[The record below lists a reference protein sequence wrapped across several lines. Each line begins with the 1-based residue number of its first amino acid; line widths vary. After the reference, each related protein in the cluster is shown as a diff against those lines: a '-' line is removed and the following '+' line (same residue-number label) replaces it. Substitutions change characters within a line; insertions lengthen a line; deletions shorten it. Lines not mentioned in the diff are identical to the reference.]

1 MLKSV
6 GKFWSMFLI
15 AAMSA
20 VGVVT
25 LESETTPAEAA
36 NAAWFNPSQIISDS
50 AFYAPGTMSAADIQR
65 FLNGK
70 VAVCR
75 ADPTRPGCLKDY
87 RLSTP
92 AVTGVAGRCASL
104 PAKTNISAAEL
115 IYDIS
120 MACGISPKVLLVK
133 LQKEQGLI
141 TSTNPSPRAY
151 EFALGM
157 DCPDTPAGCSAASA
171 GFFWQLYRGAGQLV
185 WYSNPAGS
193 FTWLR
198 IGATISRPYQANNPG
213 CGSQSF
219 VLENRATAALYY
231 YTPYVPNQTAL
242 ANLYGVGDG
251 CSAYG
256 NRNFFRDYTD
266 WFGSPIGGSFLIKGD
281 SPDVFM
287 IVDETKYR
295 IPSAELLTSL
305 APLGPVGTVPNAHLD
320 RYTTIGD
327 MSALAR
333 NVVDGSYFFIH
344 NGLRLPFANCDEIAA
359 WGLDCANAISMTGSQ
374 VTAFAIGEAMS
385 ALVGRFVL
393 ENGNLRDLAGP
404 VAEVAPAAPAPAA
417 PAAPAPVSTYTVVP
431 GDSLSGI
438 ASRFGT
444 TTRNLISLNGI
455 TNANLI
461 RVGQVIKL
469 STDAAPAAPAPAAPA
484 PAAPAPAAPA
494 PVSTYIV
501 VRGDSLSGIASRF
514 ATTTRNLMSLNG
526 ITNAN
531 LIRVGQVIK
540 LSTDAAP
547 AAPASPAPATP
558 APAAPA
564 PEAPTAPAPAAPS
577 SYVVVAGDTLSGI
590 AARFG
595 TTTRNLMSLNGISD
609 ANRIR
614 VGQLLTIVGQAAPA
628 VPAPENPAPATPAP
642 ATPADPN
649 ASGATSYT
657 VVAGDTLSGIAARF
671 GTTTRN
677 LMDLNAIVNANS
689 IRIGQ
694 ILNVVGTASTAA
706 PAAPASTS
714 APSTTYT
721 VVAGDTLSGIAAR
734 FGTTTRNL
742 MDLNGITNSN
752 LIRIGQALK
761 LS

>member
-1 MLKSV
+1 MLKSL

-15 AAMSA
+15 AAVSA

-36 NAAWFNPSQIISDS
+36 NAAWFNPGQIISDS

-87 RLSTP
+87 RLNTP
-92 AVTGVAGRCASL
+92 EVTGVAGRCTSL

-120 MACGISPKVLLVK
+120 IACGISPKVLLVK
-133 LQKEQGLI
+133 LQKEQGLV

-198 IGATISRPYQANNPG
+198 PGATISRPFQANNPG
-213 CGSQSF
+213 CGAQSF

-231 YTPYVPNQTAL
+231 YTPYVPNQAAL
-242 ANLYGVGDG
+242 GNLYGIGDV

-281 SPDVFM
+281 GPDVFM

-295 IPSAELLTSL
+295 VPTPELLNSL
-305 APLGPVGTVPNAHLD
+305 APLGPLGTVPNAHLD

-327 MSALAR
+327 MSALGR
-333 NVVDGSYFFIH
+333 NAVDGSYFFMH
-344 NGLRLPFANCDEIAA
+344 NGQRLPFTTCDEIAT
-359 WGLDCANAISMTGSQ
+359 WGLDCATAISMTGSQ
-374 VTAFAIGEAMS
+374 VSAFPVGEAMS

-393 ENGNLRDLAGP
+393 ENGNLRDLG
-404 VAEVAPAAPAPAA
+404 APAA
-417 PAAPAPVSTYTVVP
+417 PAAPAPE
-431 GDSLSGI
+431 
-438 ASRFGT
+438 A
-444 TTRNLISLNGI
+444 
-455 TNANLI
+455 
-461 RVGQVIKL
+461 
-469 STDAAPAAPAPAAPA
+469 A

-494 PVSTYIV
+494 PVSTYTV

-514 ATTTRNLMSLNG
+514 GTTTRNLMSLNG

-540 LSTDAAP
+540 LSADA
-547 AAPASPAPATP
+547 

-564 PEAPTAPAPAAPS
+564 PEAAPAAPAPAAPAPAAPAAPVAPTT
-577 SYVVVAGDTLSGI
+577 YTVVARDTLSGI

-595 TTTRNLMSLNGISD
+595 TTTRNLMSLNAITNP
-609 ANRIR
+609 NRIR
-614 VGQLLTIVGQAAPA
+614 VGQVLTIVGAAAPA
-628 VPAPENPAPATPAP
+628 EPAPAAPAPSAPASPAP
-642 ATPADPN
+642 ASPAPADPN
-649 ASGATSYT
+649 ASGTTSYT
-657 VVAGDTLSGIAARF
+657 VVARDTLSGIAARF

-677 LMDLNAIVNANS
+677 LMSLNALTNPNR
-689 IRIGQ
+689 IRVGQ
-694 ILNVVGTASTAA
+694 TLTVSGTPTAA
-706 PAAPASTS
+706 APSAPASTTT
-714 APSTTYT
+714 PSTTYT
-721 VVAGDTLSGIAAR
+721 VVARDTLSGIAAR

-742 MDLNGITNSN
+742 MALNGITNAN
-752 LIRIGQALK
+752 FLRVGQVLK
-761 LS
+761 LA

>member
-1 MLKSV
+1 MRKTF
-6 GKFWSMFLI
+6 GKFFSISLI

-20 VGVVT
+20 VGVVA
-25 LESETTPAEAA
+25 LESETPPAQAA
-36 NAAWFNPSQIISDS
+36 NAAWFNPGQIISDS

-65 FLNGK
+65 FLDGK

-115 IYDIS
+115 IYDVS
-120 MACGISPKVLLVK
+120 VACGISPKVLIVK
-133 LQKEQGLI
+133 LQKEQGLV

-157 DCPDTPAGCSAASA
+157 NCPDTPAGCSAASA
-171 GFFWQLYRGAGQLV
+171 GFFWQLYRGAGQLN

-198 IGATISRPYQANNPG
+198 PGATISRPFQANNPG

-242 ANLYGVGDG
+242 ANLYGVGDV

-266 WFGSPIGGSFLIKGD
+266 WFGSPIGGSFLMKGD
-281 SPDVFM
+281 GPDVFM

-295 IPSAELLTSL
+295 VPTPELLNSL
-305 APLGPVGTVPNAHLD
+305 APLGPLGTVPNAHLD

-333 NVVDGSYFFIH
+333 NAVDGSYFFIH
-344 NGLRLPFANCDEIAA
+344 NGSRLPFASCDEVAA
-359 WGLDCANAISMTGSQ
+359 WGLNCANAVSMTASQ
-374 VTAFAIGEAMS
+374 VSALVAGEAMS

-393 ENGNLRDLAGP
+393 ENGALRDLG
-404 VAEVAPAAPAPAA
+404 APAPAPTPAPEAAPAPA
-417 PAAPAPVSTYTVVP
+417 PAAPAPVSTYTVVR

-438 ASRFGT
+438 ASRFG
-444 TTRNLISLNGI
+444 
-455 TNANLI
+455 
-461 RVGQVIKL
+461 
-469 STDAAPAAPAPAAPA
+469 
-484 PAAPAPAAPA
+484 
-494 PVSTYIV
+494 
-501 VRGDSLSGIASRF
+501 
-514 ATTTRNLMSLNG
+514 TTTRNLMSLNG

-531 LIRVGQVIK
+531 LIRVGQVIR
-540 LSTDAAP
+540 LSAD
-547 AAPASPAPATP
+547 PAPVAP

-564 PEAPTAPAPAAPS
+564 PAPEAAPAPAPEAAPATAAPTT
-577 SYVVVAGDTLSGI
+577 YTVVARDTLSGI
-590 AARFG
+590 ASRFG
-595 TTTRNLMSLNGISD
+595 TTTRNLMSLNGITN

-614 VGQLLTIVGQAAPA
+614 VGQVLTIVGSAAAPA
-628 VPAPENPAPATPAP
+628 APAPATPAP
-642 ATPADPN
+642 APAAP
-649 ASGATSYT
+649 APTATGTTSYT
-657 VVAGDTLSGIAARF
+657 VVARDTLSGIASRF

-677 LMDLNAIVNANS
+677 LMSLNGITNANR
-689 IRIGQ
+689 IRVGQ
-694 ILNVVGTASTAA
+694 VLTIVGSAAA
-706 PAAPASTS
+706 PAAPASTT
-714 APSTTYT
+714 APANTYT
-721 VVAGDTLSGIAAR
+721 VVARDTLSGIASR
-734 FGTTTRNL
+734 FGTTTRKL
-742 MDLNGITNSN
+742 MALNGIANAN
-752 LIRIGQALK
+752 ILRVGQVLK

>member
-1 MLKSV
+1 ML
-6 GKFWSMFLI
+6 LI

-20 VGVVT
+20 VGVVA
-25 LESETTPAEAA
+25 LEGENNSAEAA
-36 NAAWFNPSQIISDS
+36 NAAWFNPGQIISDS

-92 AVTGVAGRCASL
+92 EVVGVAGRCASL

-115 IYDIS
+115 IYDVSI
-120 MACGISPKVLLVK
+120 ACGISPKVLLVK
-133 LQKEQGLI
+133 LQKEQGLV

-157 DCPDTPAGCSAASA
+157 DCPDTPTGCSAASA
-171 GFFWQLYRGAGQLV
+171 GFFWQLYKGAGQLN

-198 IGATISRPYQANNPG
+198 PGATISRPYQANNPG
-213 CGSQSF
+213 CGAQSF

-242 ANLYGVGDG
+242 GNLYGVGDV

-266 WFGSPIGGSFLIKGD
+266 WFGSTIGGSFLLKGD
-281 SPDVFM
+281 GPDVFM

-295 IPSAELLTSL
+295 VPTPELLNSL
-305 APLGPVGTVPNAHLD
+305 APLGPLATVPNAHLD
-320 RYTTIGD
+320 RFTTIGD

-333 NVVDGSYFFIH
+333 NAVDGSYFFIH
-344 NGLRLPFANCDEIAA
+344 NSSRLPFASCDEVAA
-359 WGLDCANAISMTGSQ
+359 WGLDCASAITMTGSQ
-374 VTAFAIGEAMS
+374 VSALVAGEAMS

-393 ENGNLRDLAGP
+393 ENGNLRD
-404 VAEVAPAAPAPAA
+404 VAAPAAPAPAAPAPEAAPAAPAPA
-417 PAAPAPVSTYTVVP
+417 PAAPAPVSTYTVVR

-444 TTRNLISLNGI
+444 TS
-455 TNANLI
+455 
-461 RVGQVIKL
+461 
-469 STDAAPAAPAPAAPA
+469 
-484 PAAPAPAAPA
+484 
-494 PVSTYIV
+494 
-501 VRGDSLSGIASRF
+501 
-514 ATTTRNLMSLNG
+514 RNLMSLNG

-540 LSTDAAP
+540 LSADAAP
-547 AAPASPAPATP
+547 AAPAPAAP

-564 PEAPTAPAPAAPS
+564 PTATAAPTT
-577 SYVVVAGDTLSGI
+577 YTVVARDTLSGI
-590 AARFG
+590 ASRFG
-595 TTTRNLMSLNGISD
+595 TTTRNLMSLNGITN
-609 ANRIR
+609 ANRLRI
-614 VGQLLTIVGQAAPA
+614 GQVLTIVGAAAPA
-628 VPAPENPAPATPAP
+628 APAPAAPAPATPAP
-642 ATPADPN
+642 APAAPAPN
-649 ASGATSYT
+649 ASGTTSYT
-657 VVAGDTLSGIAARF
+657 VVARDTLSGIASRF

-677 LMDLNAIVNANS
+677 LMSLNAITNANS

-694 ILNVVGTASTAA
+694 IITVSGTPTAAA
-706 PAAPASTS
+706 PAAPASTTT
-714 APSTTYT
+714 PSTTYT
-721 VVAGDTLSGIAAR
+721 VVARDTLSGIASR

-742 MDLNGITNSN
+742 MALNGITNAN
-752 LIRIGQALK
+752 MLKIGQVLRLA
-761 LS
+761 

>member
-1 MLKSV
+1 ML
-6 GKFWSMFLI
+6 LI

-20 VGVVT
+20 VGVVA
-25 LESETTPAEAA
+25 LEGENNSAEAA
-36 NAAWFNPSQIISDS
+36 NAAWFNPGQIISDS

-92 AVTGVAGRCASL
+92 EVVGVAGRCASL

-115 IYDIS
+115 IYDVSI
-120 MACGISPKVLLVK
+120 ACGISPKVLLVK
-133 LQKEQGLI
+133 LQKEQGLV
-141 TSTNPSPRAY
+141 TSTNPSRRAY

-198 IGATISRPYQANNPG
+198 PGATISRPYQANNPG

-242 ANLYGVGDG
+242 GNLYGVGDV

-266 WFGSPIGGSFLIKGD
+266 WFGSTLGGSFLIKGD
-281 SPDVFM
+281 GPDVFM

-295 IPSAELLTSL
+295 IPTPELLTSL
-305 APLGPVGTVPNAHLD
+305 APLGPLGTVPNAHLD
-320 RYTTIGD
+320 RFTTIGD
-327 MSALAR
+327 MNALGR
-333 NVVDGSYFFIH
+333 NAVDGSYFFIH
-344 NGLRLPFANCDEIAA
+344 NSSRLPFANCDEVAA
-359 WGLDCANAISMTGSQ
+359 WGLNCANAVTMTGSQ
-374 VTAFAIGEAMS
+374 VSVFVVGEAMS
-385 ALVGRFVL
+385 ALVGRFVI
-393 ENGNLRDLAGP
+393 ENGNLRD
-404 VAEVAPAAPAPAA
+404 VAVPATPTPTDSATPAPAAPAPEAAPAAPAPA
-417 PAAPAPVSTYTVVP
+417 PAAPAPASTYTVVR

-444 TTRNLISLNGI
+444 TTRNLMNLNGI

-469 STDAAPAAPAPAAPA
+469 SADTAAPAAPAPAAPA
-484 PAAPAPAAPA
+484 PAAPAPA
-494 PVSTYIV
+494 
-501 VRGDSLSGIASRF
+501 
-514 ATTTRNLMSLNG
+514 
-526 ITNAN
+526 
-531 LIRVGQVIK
+531 
-540 LSTDAAP
+540 
-547 AAPASPAPATP
+547 TP
-558 APAAPA
+558 APADPNASA
-564 PEAPTAPAPAAPS
+564 RTT
-577 SYVVVAGDTLSGI
+577 YTVVARDTLSGI
-590 AARFG
+590 ASRFG
-595 TTTRNLMSLNGISD
+595 TTTRNLMSLNGIAD

-614 VGQLLTIVGQAAPA
+614 IGQVLTIVGAAAPA
-628 VPAPENPAPATPAP
+628 APAPAAPAPATPAP
-642 ATPADPN
+642 ADPN
-649 ASGATSYT
+649 ASATTTYT
-657 VVAGDTLSGIAARF
+657 VVARDTLSGIASRF

-677 LMDLNAIVNANS
+677 LMNLNSLANANL

-694 ILNVVGTASTAA
+694 VLTVSGTAAAAA
-706 PAAPASTS
+706 PAAPASTT

-721 VVAGDTLSGIAAR
+721 VAAGDTLSGIASR

-742 MDLNGITNSN
+742 IALNGITNAN
-752 LIRIGQALK
+752 FLRIGQVLRLA
-761 LS
+761 

>member
-1 MLKSV
+1 MPKTI
-6 GKFWSMFLI
+6 GKFWSILLI

-20 VGVVT
+20 VGVVA
-25 LESETTPAEAA
+25 LEGENNSAEAA
-36 NAAWFNPSQIISDS
+36 NAAWFNPGQIISDS

-92 AVTGVAGRCASL
+92 EVVGVAGRCASL

-115 IYDIS
+115 IYDVSI
-120 MACGISPKVLLVK
+120 ACGISPKVLLVK
-133 LQKEQGLI
+133 LQKEQGLV

-157 DCPDTPAGCSAASA
+157 DCPDTPTGCSAASA
-171 GFFWQLYRGAGQLV
+171 GFFWQLYKGAGQLN

-198 IGATISRPYQANNPG
+198 PGATISRPYQANNPG
-213 CGSQSF
+213 CGAQSF

-242 ANLYGVGDG
+242 ANLYGVGDV

-266 WFGSPIGGSFLIKGD
+266 WFGSTIGGSFLLKGD
-281 SPDVFM
+281 GPDVFM

-295 IPSAELLTSL
+295 VPTPELLNSL
-305 APLGPVGTVPNAHLD
+305 APLGPLATVPNAHLD
-320 RYTTIGD
+320 RFTTIGD

-333 NVVDGSYFFIH
+333 NAVDGSYFFIH
-344 NGLRLPFANCDEIAA
+344 NSSRLPFASCDEVAA
-359 WGLDCANAISMTGSQ
+359 WGLDCANAITMTGSQ
-374 VTAFAIGEAMS
+374 VSALVAGEAMS

-393 ENGNLRDLAGP
+393 ENGNLRD
-404 VAEVAPAAPAPAA
+404 VAAPAAPAPEAAPAAPAPEAAPAAPA
-417 PAAPAPVSTYTVVP
+417 PAAPAPVSTYTVVR

-444 TTRNLISLNGI
+444 TTRNLMTINGI

-469 STDAAPAAPAPAAPA
+469 SADAAPAAPAPAAPA

-494 PVSTYIV
+494 PTATAAPTTYTV
-501 VRGDSLSGIASRF
+501 VARDTLSGIASRF
-514 ATTTRNLMSLNG
+514 GTTTRNLMALNGITNPNRLRIGQVLTIVGAAAPAAPAPAPATPAPAPAAPAPDASGTTSYTVVARDTLSGIASRFGTTTRNLMSLNA

-531 LIRVGQVIK
+531 SIRIGQIITVAG
-540 LSTDAAP
+540 TPTAAAP
-547 AAPASPAPATP
+547 AAPASTTAPAT
-558 APAAPA
+558 
-564 PEAPTAPAPAAPS
+564 T
-577 SYVVVAGDTLSGI
+577 YTVVARDTLSGI

-595 TTTRNLMSLNGISD
+595 TTTRNL
-609 ANRIR
+609 
-614 VGQLLTIVGQAAPA
+614 
-628 VPAPENPAPATPAP
+628 
-642 ATPADPN
+642 
-649 ASGATSYT
+649 
-657 VVAGDTLSGIAARF
+657 IA
-671 GTTTRN
+671 
-677 LMDLNAIVNANS
+677 
-689 IRIGQ
+689 
-694 ILNVVGTASTAA
+694 
-706 PAAPASTS
+706 
-714 APSTTYT
+714 
-721 VVAGDTLSGIAAR
+721 
-734 FGTTTRNL
+734 
-742 MDLNGITNSN
+742 LNGITNAN
-752 LIRIGQALK
+752 MLKVGQVLK
-761 LS
+761 LA

>member
-198 IGATISRPYQANNPG
+198 VGATISRPYQANNPG

-219 VLENRATAALYY
+219 VLENKATAALYY

-281 SPDVFM
+281 GPDVFL
-287 IVDETKYR
+287 IVDEAKYR
-295 IPSAELLTSL
+295 IPSPELLTSL

-320 RYTTIGD
+320 RYNTVGD

-333 NVVDGSYFFIH
+333 NAVNGSYFFIH
-344 NGLRLPFANCDEIAA
+344 NGSRLPFANCDEIAA
-359 WGLDCANAISMTGSQ
+359 WGLDCATAISMTGSQ
-374 VTAFAIGEAMS
+374 VSAFVAGEAMS

-393 ENGNLRDLAGP
+393 ENGNLRDVSEPADDS
-404 VAEVAPAAPAPAA
+404 AEPAPEAAPAPEAVPAPEAA
-417 PAAPAPVSTYTVVP
+417 PAAPAPVSSYTVVS

-444 TTRNLISLNGI
+444 TTLNLMNLNGI

-469 STDAAPAAPAPAAPA
+469 SSDAAPAAPAPAAPA
-484 PAAPAPAAPA
+484 APAPTAPAAPA
-494 PVSTYIV
+494 AATASYTVVSRDT
-501 VRGDSLSGIASRF
+501 LSGIASRF
-514 ATTTRNLMSLNG
+514 GTTTRNLMSLNG
-526 ITNAN
+526 ITDPNR
-531 LIRVGQVIK
+531 IRVGQV
-540 LSTDAAP
+540 LTVVGAPVP
-547 AAPASPAPATP
+547 AAPAPAPSAPAPAPATP
-558 APAAPA
+558 APADPNASG
-564 PEAPTAPAPAAPS
+564 TT
-577 SYVVVAGDTLSGI
+577 SYTVVARDTLSGI

-595 TTTRNLMSLNGISD
+595 TTTRNLMSLNAIVN
-609 ANRIR
+609 ANSIRI
-614 VGQLLTIVGQAAPA
+614 GQILTVTGTSSASAPAAPA
-628 VPAPENPAPATPAP
+628 STSVPST
-642 ATPADPN
+642 T
-649 ASGATSYT
+649 YT
-657 VVAGDTLSGIAARF
+657 VVARDTLSGIAARF

-677 LMDLNAIVNANS
+677 L
-689 IRIGQ
+689 
-694 ILNVVGTASTAA
+694 
-706 PAAPASTS
+706 
-714 APSTTYT
+714 
-721 VVAGDTLSGIAAR
+721 IA
-734 FGTTTRNL
+734 
-742 MDLNGITNSN
+742 LNGITNAN
-752 LIRIGQALK
+752 FLKVGQVLK

>member
-1 MLKSV
+1 MLKTA
-6 GKFWSMFLI
+6 GKLWSMLLI

-20 VGVVT
+20 VGVVA
-25 LESETTPAEAA
+25 LEGENTPAEAA
-36 NAAWFNPSQIISDS
+36 NAAWFNPGQIISDS
-50 AFYAPGTMSAADIQR
+50 AFYTSGTMSVADIQR

-92 AVTGVAGRCASL
+92 AVNGTAGRCASL
-104 PAKTNISAAEL
+104 PAKTNVSAAEV
-115 IYDIS
+115 IYDVSI
-120 MACGISPKVLLVK
+120 ACGISPKVLLVK
-133 LQKEQGLI
+133 LQKEQGLV
-141 TSTNPSPRAY
+141 TSTNPSARAY

-171 GFFWQLYRGAGQLV
+171 GFFWQLYKGAGQLQ

-198 IGATISRPYQANNPG
+198 PGATISRPYQANNPG

-219 VLENRATAALYY
+219 VLENKATAALYY

-242 ANLYGVGDG
+242 ANLYGVGDV

-266 WFGSPIGGSFLIKGD
+266 WFGSPIGGSFLLKGD
-281 SPDVFM
+281 AADVFM
-287 IVDETKYR
+287 IVNETKFR
-295 IPSAELLTSL
+295 IPTPALLTSL

-320 RYTTIGD
+320 RYTTVSD

-333 NVVDGSYFFIH
+333 NAVDGSYFFIH
-344 NGLRLPFANCDEIAA
+344 NSQRLPFANCDEVAA
-359 WGLDCANAISMTGSQ
+359 WGLNCASAVTMTGSQ
-374 VTAFAIGEAMS
+374 VSALVAGEAMS

-393 ENGNLRDLAGP
+393 ENGALRD
-404 VAEVAPAAPAPAA
+404 VTAPAPDPSASPTPTETPGSTPTPTPTTSASPA
-417 PAAPAPVSTYTVVP
+417 PAAPAPVSTYTVVR

-444 TTRNLISLNGI
+444 TTRNLMSINGI

-461 RVGQVIKL
+461 RVGQVLKL
-469 STDAAPAAPAPAAPA
+469 SADGVAPAAPAPAAPA
-484 PAAPAPAAPA
+484 PTTPAPAAPAPAAPA
-494 PVSTYIV
+494 TTY
-501 VRGDSLSGIASRF
+501 
-514 ATTTRNLMSLNG
+514 
-526 ITNAN
+526 
-531 LIRVGQVIK
+531 K
-540 LSTDAAP
+540 
-547 AAPASPAPATP
+547 
-558 APAAPA
+558 
-564 PEAPTAPAPAAPS
+564 
-577 SYVVVAGDTLSGI
+577 VVAGDSLSGI

-595 TTTRNLMSLNGISD
+595 TTTRNLMALNGITD

-614 VGQLLTIVGQAAPA
+614 IGQVLTIAGAA
-628 VPAPENPAPATPAP
+628 APATPAP
-642 ATPADPN
+642 STPAPTTPAPSTPAPTTPAPN
-649 ASGATSYT
+649 ASGTTSYT
-657 VVAGDTLSGIAARF
+657 VVARDTLSGIASRF
-671 GTTTRN
+671 GTTSRT
-677 LMDLNAIVNANS
+677 LMTLNGITDANR

-694 ILNVVGTASTAA
+694 VLTIAGAAPAA

-714 APSTTYT
+714 APTTSYT
-721 VVAGDTLSGIAAR
+721 VVAGDTLIGIASR
-734 FGTTTRNL
+734 FGTTSRNL
-742 MDLNGITNSN
+742 MALNGITNAN
-752 LIRIGQALK
+752 FLRIGQVLR